1 MRQQLQRAA
10 SDPEGQVGLALA
22 GVGLLAAGWFC
33 LWRVP
38 TEVVGRGVLI
48 VPGGATVIDARAP
61 GQILRIPVQVGE
73 QVRRGQLVLELYLP
87 TLEQELRRQQRDQ
100 RELIRLNDD
109 LNRRDGLRLASAR
122 RVRDTALSKLARD
135 LRRYRGLRNTYD
147 QKVSDFRHLARQE
160 VVAPLA
166 QEVVATEDRATQL
179 DVAAA
184 ELKIREKEA
193 LDAYQKVKLEVETAQ
208 LQRRY
213 RIDELGRAI
222 QVTRTRLAYD
232 GKLLAERDGQILDI
246 QVVRGQTVKAG
257 QRLGTLGGQSG
268 GALQAVA
275 YFSPADARRLPLG
288 LPVEVVPDW
297 NERARFG
304 GMLGRVERV
313 SLLPATRDDVDTT
326 MGNPQL
332 AEALVKDGPVM
343 RAEISLRRRV
353 NGSDDGYRWT
363 LSRGSSVFPIREGL
377 TLKAHGYVEWRT
389 PLSYVLPALRDLTG
403 SYRTLRQERQ
413 ATPQLRQR

>member
-1 MRQQLQRAA
+1 MRQQLQRLAT
-10 SDPEGQVGLALA
+10 DPEGQVALALA
-22 GVGLLAAGWFC
+22 GVGLLTAAWFC
-33 LWRVP
+33 GWPMP

-61 GQILRIPVQVGE
+61 GQILRIPVRVGE
-73 QVRRGQLVLELYLP
+73 LARRGQPLLELYLP
-87 TLEQELRRQQRDQ
+87 TLDQELRRQQRDQ

-122 RVRDTALSKLARD
+122 RVRDTALAKLARD
-135 LRRYRGLRNTYD
+135 LRRYRNLRDTYD
-147 QKVSDFRHLARQE
+147 QKVSDFRYLARQE

-166 QEVVATEDRATQL
+166 QEVVSTQDRATQL

-193 LDAYQKVKLEVETAQ
+193 IDAYQKVKLEVETAQ
-208 LQRRY
+208 LQRRF

-222 QVTRTRLAYD
+222 QVTRTRLSYD
-232 GKLLAERDGQILDI
+232 SKLLAERDGQILDI

-257 QRLGTLGGQSG
+257 QRLGTLGGKQN
-268 GALQAVA
+268 AVLQAVA
-275 YFSPADARRLPLG
+275 YFSPADARRLSVG

-297 NERARFG
+297 NERGRFG

-343 RAEISLRRRV
+343 RAEIQLRRQP

-403 SYRTLRQERQ
+403 SYRTLLQERQ
-413 ATPQLRQR
+413 ATPQRRQQ

>member
-1 MRQQLQRAA
+1 MRQQLQRLAT
-10 SDPEGQVGLALA
+10 DPEGQVALALA
-22 GVGLLAAGWFC
+22 GVGLLTAAWFC
-33 LWRVP
+33 GWPMP

-61 GQILRIPVQVGE
+61 GQILRIPVRVGE
-73 QVRRGQLVLELYLP
+73 LVRRGQPLLELYLP
-87 TLEQELRRQQRDQ
+87 TLDQELRRQQRDQ

-122 RVRDTALSKLARD
+122 RVRDTALAKLARD
-135 LRRYRGLRNTYD
+135 LRRYRNLRDTYD
-147 QKVSDFRHLARQE
+147 QKVSDFRYLARQE

-166 QEVVATEDRATQL
+166 QEVVSTQDRATQL

-193 LDAYQKVKLEVETAQ
+193 IDAYQKVKLEVETAQ

-222 QVTRTRLAYD
+222 QVTRTRLSYD
-232 GKLLAERDGQILDI
+232 SKLLAERDGQILDI

-257 QRLGTLGGQSG
+257 QRLGTLGGKQN
-268 GALQAVA
+268 AVLQAVA
-275 YFSPADARRLPLG
+275 YFSPADARRLAVG

-297 NERARFG
+297 NERGRFG

-343 RAEISLRRRV
+343 RAEIQLRRQP

-403 SYRTLRQERQ
+403 SYRTLLQERQ
-413 ATPQLRQR
+413 ATPQRRQQ